1 MNRRDR
7 WPDEPTGPKI
17 DDSHRSMPHPPREPT
32 PKVYLIDDDP
42 VISYLLVDLVESVH
56 LPFEVFGSATD
67 FLKLDLGGLA
77 GCIVTDV
84 RMPGMSGLD
93 LQDELHVRGVNLP
106 IIFMSAY
113 PEVPSVVRAM
123 RGGALDFFQK
133 PFSTQQVLDRIQDG
147 LRIDRARTEL
157 QARSRDIGERMA
169 LLTPREKEVLQ
180 GVFEGKLTKVIAYEL
195 GISQRTAETY
205 RHLIMQKLQAGSIAE
220 LVRLTM
226 EFMPARN

>member
-1 MNRRDR
+1 M
-7 WPDEPTGPKI
+7 PTKQS
-17 DDSHRSMPHPPREPT
+17 DSRV

-42 VISYLLVDLVESVH
+42 VITFLLVDLVESVG
-56 LPFEVFGSATD
+56 LPYAVFDSAKT
-67 FLKLDLGGLA
+67 FLQQDLSTLA

-93 LQDELHVRGVNLP
+93 LQDELRRGEIDLP
-106 IIFMSAY
+106 IIFISSY

-147 LRIDRARTEL
+147 LRIDRARAEI
-157 QARSRDIGERMA
+157 QARSREMGERMA
-169 LLTPREKEVLQ
+169 LLTPREREVLE
-180 GVFEGKLTKVIAYEL
+180 GIFEGKLTKVIAHEL

-205 RHLIMQKLQAGSIAE
+205 RHLIMQKLQVGSIAE
-220 LVRLTM
+220 VVRLAM
-226 EFMPARN
+226 EFMPRKG